1 MAQGWKKRRSH
12 KAVGPSEKKQQ
23 HIRPRAKKMQREA
36 TGHKRKA
43 DDMNSPHETACDASG
58 GGQETRRC
66 RPRGMTDNN
75 NTTTGGAPAIRHM
88 VNGNLLAFADP
99 FYQV

>member
-1 MAQGWKKRRSH
+1 
-12 KAVGPSEKKQQ
+12 
-23 HIRPRAKKMQREA
+23 MQREA

-43 DDMNSPHETACDASG
+43 DDMNSPHKVACDASG

-66 RPRGMTDNN
+66 RPRGMTDN